1 MPAQPA
7 ERAMAGFRGIAS
19 RAMAALEELHVVPNA
34 MPDLGQDF
42 FQGLL
47 NFVVGALSLG

>member
-19 RAMAALEELHVVPNA
+19 RAMAALEELHVVLDA
-34 MPDLGQDF
+34 VPDFGQGL

-47 NFVVGALSLG
+47 DFVVGALSLG